1 MLIAIHA
8 LWVVGLLITVFRI
21 MHTVDR
27 WRPSGP
33 SAQAFTV
40 DEVMIP
46 DDLMAMAMQYPEPWA
61 QDDTIK
67 VIRERYEALKDWNRV
82 RAAVGIG
89 SRSDA

>member
-1 MLIAIHA
+1 MPIAIHA
-8 LWVVGLLITVFRI
+8 LWVIGLLIAVFRI

-27 WRPSGP
+27 WRPAS
-33 SAQAFTV
+33 SAQDEFTV
-40 DEVMIP
+40 DEIVIP
-46 DDLMAMAMQYPEPWA
+46 DDLMAKAMQYPEPWA